1 MNKFRFLT
9 AGESHGKCLTAI
21 IEGIP
26 AGFEISS
33 ELINIDLKRRQ
44 SGYGRGD
51 RMKIEADT
59 VEITSGIRF
68 GKTLGSPITLVIQ
81 NKDFENWQ
89 KIMSVNPEDFTEEK
103 SFTKCRPGH
112 ADYSGSIKY
121 NQKDLRNILER
132 SSARKTAIEV
142 AVGSIA
148 KQILA
153 QFDIKCSSR
162 ILQIGSLTAK
172 SEDQRAEGQEDKPVT
187 VESGKWKVESLSS
200 HAPSP
205 DGERICERTEL
216 SESGLRKDGAYCGEA
231 TNAELL
237 EQRAN
242 SRQGWDGVI
251 STENSEI
258 SQEQQTDKNLQPFN
272 LSTNN
277 FHSEID
283 RVKAMGDTIG
293 GKFEVIFEN
302 LPIGLGSFVHWDRM
316 LDGKIAQ
323 SVMSIPA
330 IKVVEIGQNPLG
342 FLGSE
347 YHDEMFL
354 ENGKIIHKTNNAGGI
369 EGGMTNGEPIIVKAV
384 MKPIPTMKKPLKTV
398 DLATMEESEAHFER
412 SDTCAVE
419 ACSVVAEA
427 RIACILA
434 DEILQKF
441 GGDSLEEILKN
452 YRA

>member
-172 SEDQRAEGQEDKPVT
+172 SEDQRAEGQEDKPVD
-187 VESGKWKVESLSS
+187 EISL
-200 HAPSP
+200 
-205 DGERICERTEL
+205 
-216 SESGLRKDGAYCGEA
+216 
-231 TNAELL
+231 
-237 EQRAN
+237 
-242 SRQGWDGVI
+242 
-251 STENSEI
+251 SEI
-258 SQEQQTDKNLQPFN
+258 SQEQQTDNSYTSIPPDLYT
-272 LSTNN
+272 SS

-293 GKFEVIFEN
+293 GKFEVVFEN

-384 MKPIPTMKKPLKTV
+384 MKPIPTMRKPLKTV

-441 GGDSLEEILKN
+441 CGDSLEEILKN